1 MTGAAPVAHRV
12 AQAESA
18 KVAVPSSAPDGHP
31 ATDALM
37 AAGMRFG
44 GLLLVSH
51 PGLVARYRRAMEAMG
66 LPPRTPDEF
75 HVDAC
80 GFSPEVAQDLGDQRY
95 LHPYGVNRRLI
106 VLTPEQSKLP
116 FLNATL
122 SADVELVRRFYA
134 ANDRAI
140 RAITLKDALYGE
152 VEDMILK
159 ASSIADLMGMREVR
173 FLLHSTAG
181 VLEAAIEAT
190 AMADRF
196 LSDPDA
202 WRSEEVQDAII
213 EAAKRCGDVRAN
225 GIVPTKLSFSWPS
238 VFRTSLFG
246 GVYLFRG
253 KAGPLVVGPEGARAQ
268 AEAAKAR
275 FLRLDDAEGIFGDL
289 RDDGFVEPFNEAWLR
304 TSGILE
310 QRIHLL
316 LVQLIAAED
325 PSFDPLTLL
334 DPADVTKA
342 ILPRID
348 RLRLDDRFR
357 VLTAVRK
364 AVRSEGAAKHYEKNL
379 APELR
384 MLFRRAIPDHPGV
397 WDINRLLLRFARF
410 DVLSVYALD
419 KPGFYEAYAAMDPRL
434 QAFAVQYVLR
444 NSPSLIQHKLGFFG
458 IPWDDTPFFDR
469 KSMFQKGVL
478 KAVRRASIE
487 LVDTLGRVRGT
498 SSADPDLEVARG
510 LLQYDMETWRINPF
524 DARRPFLATPS
535 DAVYRKAIP
544 SFEAYND
551 RLAHCGAPFDARR
564 DNLGQ
569 LLDRLSKDLGSTVD
583 ELAKR
588 SRSAQWDVRLKKFVS
603 SEGNDLGFFDMRADG
618 MFWQAEGEAYAWH
631 GLLQA
636 ARADM
641 IEAVD
646 NQRLQEIWDS
656 TESHVAEAIILNP
669 LIVSNGPEDG
679 LVMPAHL
686 AALAQRILR
695 ARANIV
701 EMRDVL
707 TR

>member
-1 MTGAAPVAHRV
+1 MFDPVI
-12 AQAESA
+12 
-18 KVAVPSSAPDGHP
+18 
-31 ATDALM
+31 DAIK
-37 AAGMRFG
+37 AFFGMLWAFVLG
-44 GLLLVSH
+44 V
-51 PGLVARYRRAMEAMG
+51 AMG
-66 LPPRTPDEF
+66 I
-75 HVDAC
+75 
-80 GFSPEVAQDLGDQRY
+80 
-95 LHPYGVNRRLI
+95 RRL
-106 VLTPEQSKLP
+106 
-116 FLNATL
+116 
-122 SADVELVRRFYA
+122 
-134 ANDRAI
+134 
-140 RAITLKDALYGE
+140 
-152 VEDMILK
+152 
-159 ASSIADLMGMREVR
+159 
-173 FLLHSTAG
+173 
-181 VLEAAIEAT
+181 
-190 AMADRF
+190 
-196 LSDPDA
+196 
-202 WRSEEVQDAII
+202 
-213 EAAKRCGDVRAN
+213 
-225 GIVPTKLSFSWPS
+225 
-238 VFRTSLFG
+238 
-246 GVYLFRG
+246 
-253 KAGPLVVGPEGARAQ
+253 
-268 AEAAKAR
+268 AR
-275 FLRLDDAEGIFGDL
+275 FIGSSMTFRS
-289 RDDGFVEPFNEAWLR
+289 P
-304 TSGILE
+304 
-310 QRIHLL
+310 
-316 LVQLIAAED
+316 
-325 PSFDPLTLL
+325 
-334 DPADVTKA
+334 DPADPISLWVKLRRFSGSVVLLVVFGWYGTYFYQALWIRGFSLLYPEA
-342 ILPRID
+342 IVHAS
-348 RLRLDDRFR
+348 RFSPGHE
-357 VLTAVRK
+357 TT
-364 AVRSEGAAKHYEKNL
+364 
-379 APELR
+379 APESGTADTKSCGRSQLVD
-384 MLFRRAIPDHPGV
+384 MEIYLI
-397 WDINRLLLRFARF
+397 RFEV
-410 DVLSVYALD
+410 DD
-419 KPGFYEAYAAMDPRL
+419 N
-434 QAFAVQYVLR
+434 AFI
-444 NSPSLIQHKLGFFG
+444 PSLIQHKLGFFG

-551 RLAHCGAPFDARR
+551 RLAHCGALFDARR